1 MREAHSTDHFE
12 FEPTVSASIPG
23 GYVRT
28 DFNNRGEKG
37 IQQQIARNKAAG
49 IQRSPTVETTDRFF
63 YAQAGLWAQLGNFGI
78 TLTAD
83 SLFYNIQPTTS
94 DASNLNVR
102 IGRFH
107 AVGAYSFL
115 RNQLMVGAGVRMAYM
130 GIAEESGV
138 SGNVISMFGVAPQAG
153 LIVKPEDKQFRV
165 GLTGR
170 MPVSATSNF
179 TVESLIR
186 QQQPDGSTIQRVGQ
200 TGFITPAKV
209 VQPWE
214 IEFGIA
220 YQLGPRPLNPRW
232 IEPRDHELELEREI
246 ARARDL
252 RRQNQRFVMSQLPS
266 TTPFERLER
275 ARRLGIM
282 AREEAAAREIEDAE
296 LKDAKKLLEEQREAR
311 YQNWPRER
319 VLLLASVLMTGPSQD
334 AVALEGFIDQR
345 RELVGQR
352 VTIMPRAGIESEAI
366 PNRLKTRAGVYLE
379 PSRFSDGSSREHLT
393 VGLDVRVFKWDVF
406 GIFPGK
412 EWRVSSFVD
421 VSERYQNYGI
431 SAGSWH

>member
-1 MREAHSTDHFE
+1 VREAHSTDHFE

-23 GYVRT
+23 GYAHT

-37 IQQQIARNKAAG
+37 IQQQIARNKANG
-49 IQRSPTVETTDRFF
+49 IQRSPTVETTDRFI
-63 YAQAGLWAQLGNFGI
+63 YLQAGLWAQLGAFGL

-83 SLFYNIQPTTS
+83 TLTYNIQPTTG
-94 DASNLNVR
+94 DTSNLNVR

-115 RNQLMVGAGVRMAYM
+115 RNQLIIGAGVRMAYM
-130 GIAEESGV
+130 GISEESGQN
-138 SGNVISMFGVAPQAG
+138 GNVISMFGVAPQAG

-165 GLTGR
+165 GITGR

-186 QQQPDGSTIQRVGQ
+186 QQQPDGSTIQRVGA
-200 TGFITPAKV
+200 TSFITPAKV

-214 IEFGIA
+214 VEFGVA

-232 IEPRDHELELEREI
+232 IEPRDQELELERKI
-246 ARARDL
+246 TRAREL
-252 RRQNQRFVMSQLPS
+252 RLENQRAVLASMPTS
-266 TTPFERLER
+266 TPFERLEH

-296 LKDAKKLLEEQREAR
+296 LKDAKSILEAQREAR
-311 YQNWPRER
+311 FLNWPRER

-345 RELVGQR
+345 RELVGER
-352 VTIMPRAGIESEAI
+352 VTITPRFAVESEAI
-366 PNRLKTRAGVYLE
+366 PNRLKTRAGFYLE
-379 PSRFSDGSSREHLT
+379 PSRFADGSSREHLT
-393 VGLDVRVFKWDVF
+393 VGFDLRVLNWDVW
-406 GIFPGK
+406 GLFPNRQ
-412 EWRVSSFVD
+412 WRISSFVD
-421 VSERYQNYGI
+421 ISERYYNYGL

>member
-1 MREAHSTDHFE
+1 
-12 FEPTVSASIPG
+12 
-23 GYVRT
+23 
-28 DFNNRGEKG
+28 
-37 IQQQIARNKAAG
+37 
-49 IQRSPTVETTDRFF
+49 
-63 YAQAGLWAQLGNFGI
+63 
-78 TLTAD
+78 
-83 SLFYNIQPTTS
+83 
-94 DASNLNVR
+94 
-102 IGRFH
+102 
-107 AVGAYSFL
+107 
-115 RNQLMVGAGVRMAYM
+115 MVGAGVRMAYM
-130 GIAEESGV
+130 GIAEENGP
-138 SGNVISMFGVAPQAG
+138 SGNVISMFGVAPQIG

-179 TVESLIR
+179 TVASLIR
-186 QQQPDGSTIQRVGQ
+186 QQQPDGSTIQTVGGNGDPAR
-200 TGFITPAKV
+200 GFITPAKV

-214 IEFGIA
+214 IEFGVA

-252 RRQNQRFVMSQLPS
+252 RLQNQRFVMASLPS
-266 TTPFERLER
+266 STPFERLER

-296 LKDAKKLLEEQREAR
+296 LRDAKKLLEEQREAR

-319 VLLLASVLMTGPSQD
+319 VLLLASVLMTGPSED

-345 RELVGQR
+345 RELVGQK
-352 VTIMPRAGIESEAI
+352 VTIMPRAGVESEAI
-366 PNRLKTRAGVYLE
+366 PNLLKTRAGVYLE
-379 PSRFSDGSSREHLT
+379 PSRFADGSSREHLT
-393 VGLDVRVFKWDVF
+393 VGLDVRLFKWDVF
-406 GIFPGK
+406 GLFPGK

-421 VSERYQNYGI
+421 VSERYQNYGL